1 MKESAF
7 NRRRGGL
14 CMDILRLRYFRA
26 VAQTENISQA
36 AEKLLISQPALSK
49 AISLLEDEVGV
60 ALFQRS
66 GRRIALNEYGHAF
79 LKYAELAIDAVD
91 RGVSAVREIEN
102 PSTAPIRLQT
112 NITGELYLIELIRSF
127 RRAHPGATFE
137 VIKNYTKSKF
147 LYDCDLYIHAVN
159 IPLNK
164 CASLPLFTEELVLG
178 VPAGHPLAAYD
189 HIPLR
194 MARNEEFIGLIRSTS
209 WTEETNGFCF
219 QAGFKPNVVYTCD
232 GTEMVAKLIAAG
244 EGSASWLPRA
254 GGRFPKG

>member
-164 CASLPLFTEELVLG
+164 CASLPLSLI
-178 VPAGHPLAAYD
+178 
-189 HIPLR
+189 HI
-194 MARNEEFIGLIRSTS
+194 
-209 WTEETNGFCF
+209 
-219 QAGFKPNVVYTCD
+219 
-232 GTEMVAKLIAAG
+232 
-244 EGSASWLPRA
+244 
-254 GGRFPKG
+254 

>member
-1 MKESAF
+1 M
-7 NRRRGGL
+7 
-14 CMDILRLRYFRA
+14 
-26 VAQTENISQA
+26 
-36 AEKLLISQPALSK
+36 
-49 AISLLEDEVGV
+49 GV

-189 HIPLR
+189 HIPLH

-219 QAGFKPNVVYTCD
+219 QAGFKPNVVYT
-232 GTEMVAKLIAAG
+232 
-244 EGSASWLPRA
+244 
-254 GGRFPKG
+254 

>member
-66 GRRIALNEYGHAF
+66 GAASRSTNTVTRFSNTPSWR
-79 LKYAELAIDAVD
+79 IDAVD

-102 PSTAPIRLQT
+102 PSTAPIRL
-112 NITGELYLIELIRSF
+112 
-127 RRAHPGATFE
+127 RRT
-137 VIKNYTKSKF
+137 S
-147 LYDCDLYIHAVN
+147 
-159 IPLNK
+159 
-164 CASLPLFTEELVLG
+164 
-178 VPAGHPLAAYD
+178 PA
-189 HIPLR
+189 
-194 MARNEEFIGLIRSTS
+194 NST
-209 WTEETNGFCF
+209 
-219 QAGFKPNVVYTCD
+219 
-232 GTEMVAKLIAAG
+232 
-244 EGSASWLPRA
+244 
-254 GGRFPKG
+254 